1 MKITITAF
9 TPIVLGL
16 LVAWGA
22 SSLISYGLEPHEMQN
37 CKAGKPLFDRPM
49 PESIAAEIAKEC
61 QEWRGRQF
69 AVARYRGS
77 GTALFAARFISFLV
91 DPINLGLTAIFS
103 WAAFAVLSVRIL
115 IG

>member
-9 TPIVLGL
+9 TAIVVGL

-49 PESIAAEIAKEC
+49 PDSVAARIAQEC
-61 QEWRGRQF
+61 QEWR
-69 AVARYRGS
+69 AH
-77 GTALFAARFISFLV
+77 
-91 DPINLGLTAIFS
+91 
-103 WAAFAVLSVRIL
+103 AFA
-115 IG
+115 